1 MVRGASGIVV
11 SRNYSYGL
19 SSEAFGKWHCLRSGW
34 RLYTSF
40 KLIPFS
46 HFYIMEWLIKMK
58 NVLCCV
64 QLVHFLADKSVLK
77 PCEWNGPVDV
87 SLAVMLGKA

>member
-1 MVRGASGIVV
+1 MSGNVV
-11 SRNYSYGL
+11 SRNYSCGL
-19 SSEAFGKWHCLRSGW
+19 SSEVFRGWHCLRSGW

-40 KLIPFS
+40 KLVSVFFFFS

-64 QLVHFLADKSVLK
+64 QPVHLLADKSVMK
-77 PCEWNGPVDV
+77 PCERNGPVDV
-87 SLAVMLGKA
+87 SLALMLGKA